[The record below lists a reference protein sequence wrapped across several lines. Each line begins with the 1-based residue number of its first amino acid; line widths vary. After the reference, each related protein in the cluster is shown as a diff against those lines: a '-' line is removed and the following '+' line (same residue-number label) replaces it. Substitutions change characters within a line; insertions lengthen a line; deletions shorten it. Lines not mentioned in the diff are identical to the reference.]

1 MGSFIED
8 IARHLVHIWQADE
21 HRRLIHH
28 AKSDDEEIRRRARR
42 RLRIRD
48 HLAYAGLGFA
58 GIALIWPAIVKVF
71 KVCLGIRIAKRL

>member
-28 AKSDDEEIRRRARR
+28 AKSDDEEIRRSASLLKNRITLHMQAWALQV
-42 RLRIRD
+42 LR
-48 HLAYAGLGFA
+48 
-58 GIALIWPAIVKVF
+58 
-71 KVCLGIRIAKRL
+71 